1 MKDLI
6 VKNMR
11 IEDSEFAFDDKFT
24 KINLEVDSRMELL
37 FDMTALGGKSSTQVS
52 SEESDENKDDSNDES

>member
-11 IEDSEFAFDDKFT
+11 IEDSEFAFNDKFT

-37 FDMTALGGKSSTQVS
+37 FDMTAFGGKSGTINFKKKNM
-52 SEESDENKDDSNDES
+52 NKGCN